1 MYYSTYQQRRQHLR
15 RPPRLNWE
23 RSASWKTWTCR
34 CVFSEEEQKDL
45 GEKGESRAS
54 YRLGRVTV
62 ASPSHAACARPTRCA
77 RGRLV
82 ACARSCDGG
91 EGTGWRCESLSRRLC
106 TPYQRVFV
114 VPPPSPCSAMSV
126 WGISLWSWP
135 CFEYLVPLL
144 NIALLCGT

>member
-1 MYYSTYQQRRQHLR
+1 M
-15 RPPRLNWE
+15 
-23 RSASWKTWTCR
+23 
-34 CVFSEEEQKDL
+34 L
-45 GEKGESRAS
+45 GEEGRAG
-54 YRLGRVTV
+54 LVVCGVTD

-135 CFEYLVPLL
+135 CFEYLVPTKYDFTLHVYQQRRSASGEVSS
-144 NIALLCGT
+144 IKVGTQDSAYN